1 MPWFAPRNIALFVLA
16 SAPVALAAQATK
28 AGATPGAAV
37 EEFMRAVADSNLTRV
52 AQLWGNA
59 KGPASRTH
67 MPKSYQKQIV
77 IIQAMIRGVQ
87 VQTLGDVPGKDGM
100 RTVTTQLTSHGCKV
114 TIPVNVVKAR
124 EGWLV
129 HDFKLDDAAEV
140 NKPCETVRPPGNPGQ

>member
-1 MPWFAPRNIALFVLA
+1 VPLFAPRNIALLVIA
-16 SAPVALAAQATK
+16 SAPVAMSAQATT
-28 AGATPGAAV
+28 AAATPSGAV
-37 EEFMRAVADSNLTRV
+37 EEFMRAVADSNLGRV

-67 MPKSYQKQIV
+67 MPKSYEKQIV

-87 VQTLGDVPGKDGM
+87 VQTLGDVPGSNGM
-100 RTVTTQLTSHGCKV
+100 RTVTTQLTNHGCKV

-140 NKPCETVRPPGNPGQ
+140 NKPCDTSRRPGNPGL

>member
-1 MPWFAPRNIALFVLA
+1 MSFFARRNIALFVIA
-16 SAPVALAAQATK
+16 STPAALFAQATT
-28 AGATPGAAV
+28 AGATPSRAV
-37 EEFMRAVADSNLTRV
+37 EEFMRAVADSNLVRV
-52 AQLWGNA
+52 AQLWGTA

-67 MPKSYQKQIV
+67 MPKSYEKQIV

-87 VQTLGDVPGKDGM
+87 VQTLGDVQGKDGM
-100 RTVTTQLTSHGCKV
+100 HTVTTLLSNHGCRV

-140 NKPCETVRPPGNPGQ
+140 NKPCDTNRRPGNPGR